1 MMVDEK
7 YNYKLNQNNIMQL
20 SKIIA
25 ITALLGFTS
34 AVRLTDDSDP
44 NGKN

>member
-1 MMVDEK
+1 
-7 YNYKLNQNNIMQL
+7 MQL

-34 AVRLTDDSDP
+34 AVGLTDDSDP
-44 NGKN
+44 HGITFEGA

>member
-1 MMVDEK
+1 
-7 YNYKLNQNNIMQL
+7 MQL

-34 AVRLTDDSDP
+34 AVRLSDDSEP
-44 NGKN
+44 NGKNVDGVETYD

>member
-1 MMVDEK
+1 
-7 YNYKLNQNNIMQL
+7 MQL

-34 AVRLTDDSDP
+34 AVRLHDDSDP
-44 NGKN
+44 NGVNIDGA